1 MGQIQITDSTFYNS
15 SSINCCKPS
24 GIQNTLFLGW
34 WRKWQSIKG
43 NEPADLSS
51 LSQSEITMHSSKW
64 KRKRSYIRKKD
75 WKEIHSDGKFLCWEY
90 AYFLFY
96 FFKINTYYSAIWKKK
111 KTGWFKRQIT
121 GLKLFDNKLMGNFKV
136 LSACHLHQKKKLI
149 GEGKGFFNI
158 NSSHF
163 EFKQKR
169 IHLIVLRWLNHRQF

>member
-64 KRKRSYIRKKD
+64 KRKRSYIRKKN
-75 WKEIHSDGKFLCWEY
+75 WREIHSDGKFLCWEY

-111 KTGWFKRQIT
+111 QADLKDRSLAWNYLTISSWVILKFCQLAISTKRR
-121 GLKLFDNKLMGNFKV
+121 N
-136 LSACHLHQKKKLI
+136 
-149 GEGKGFFNI
+149 
-158 NSSHF
+158 
-163 EFKQKR
+163 
-169 IHLIVLRWLNHRQF
+169 